1 MVVEDIGHPSGAS
14 VSDLK
19 LRILS
24 AVVLAPVALG
34 AAWMGGWY
42 FATLLAVAT
51 LLMAQEVA
59 RLLYT
64 APGIAVRPRDAAGL
78 AVAGLAATVLVTAG
92 LPGAALA
99 AGGAA
104 LAFALAVRSWNGRSM
119 TPALIAYSYLV
130 LPLVA
135 LIWLRNDP
143 ELGRAAIF
151 WLLATVWAIDI
162 CAYFSGRF
170 IGGPKLAPSI
180 SPKKTWAG
188 VVGGMA
194 GAAAIGVI
202 TSLWIGAGSPALLA
216 LIGIGMTV
224 LEQAGDFFESALKR
238 RAGVKDSGTLIPGHG
253 GILDRVDG
261 LVAVA
266 AGAALLALL
275 HNATHPGAGVL
286 IWP

>member
-1 MVVEDIGHPSGAS
+1 MTLLGLHLVLTLLWATATGSLELVNLFVGFVVGGGVLHFAGPALGDPRYGIRA
-14 VSDLK
+14 
-19 LRILS
+19 LRIVGLTLFFFREL
-24 AVVLAPVALG
+24 VVSSVRVAIDVL
-34 AAWMGGWY
+34 
-42 FATLLAVAT
+42 
-51 LLMAQEVA
+51 
-59 RLLYT
+59 
-64 APGIAVRPRDAAGL
+64 RPRL
-78 AVAGLAATVLVTAG
+78 T
-92 LPGAALA
+92 
-99 AGGAA
+99 
-104 LAFALAVRSWNGRSM
+104 M

-188 VVGGMA
+188 LVGGMA

>member
-1 MVVEDIGHPSGAS
+1 MMVEDAGHPSGALG
-14 VSDLK
+14 SDLK
-19 LRILS
+19 IRVMS
-24 AVVLAPVALG
+24 AIVLAPVALG
-34 AAWMGGWY
+34 AAWMGGWF
-42 FATLLAVAT
+42 FAALLAVAA
-51 LLMAQEVA
+51 LFMAQEVA
-59 RLLYT
+59 RLLY
-64 APGIAVRPRDAAGL
+64 AIPGVAVGPRDAAGL
-78 AVAGLAATVLVTAG
+78 AVAGLAAIVLATAG

-99 AGGAA
+99 AAGAV
-104 LAFALAVRSWNGRSM
+104 LAFALAARSWSGRPM
-119 TPALIAYSYLV
+119 MPALIAYSYLV
-130 LPLVA
+130 VPLVA

-143 ELGRAAIF
+143 ELGLAVIL

-162 CAYFSGRF
+162 CAYFAGRF

-188 VVGGMA
+188 LAGGMI
-194 GAAAIGVI
+194 GAAAVGVV
-202 TSLWIGAGSPALLA
+202 TSLWIGAGSPVLLA

-224 LEQAGDFFESALKR
+224 VEQAGDFFESALKR
-238 RAGVKDSGTLIPGHG
+238 HAGVKDSGTLIPGHG

-275 HNATHPGAGVL
+275 HNAAHPGAGVL

>member
-1 MVVEDIGHPSGAS
+1 MRILIRQETTYRYETPANYSVQALRLRPLDHASQKVLSWRVVSSPAGTMRESRDAYGNVVQMLYLEKLHDELTLS
-14 VSDLK
+14 VS
-19 LRILS
+19 
-24 AVVLAPVALG
+24 G
-34 AAWMGGWY
+34 
-42 FATLLAVAT
+42 
-51 LLMAQEVA
+51 EVE
-59 RLLYT
+59 T
-64 APGIAVRPRDAAGL
+64 SDAG
-78 AVAGLAATVLVTAG
+78 
-92 LPGAALA
+92 
-99 AGGAA
+99 
-104 LAFALAVRSWNGRSM
+104 
-119 TPALIAYSYLV
+119 
-130 LPLVA
+130 
-135 LIWLRNDP
+135 
-143 ELGRAAIF
+143 
-151 WLLATVWAIDI
+151 
-162 CAYFSGRF
+162 
-170 IGGPKLAPSI
+170 
-180 SPKKTWAG
+180 G

-202 TSLWIGAGSPALLA
+202 TSLWIGAGSPAQLA